1 MTAVYNDKK
10 TIFLQN
16 FQHRWDVV
24 AIFSIQDKD
33 HQLKRS
39 HQFYSYFNLSEEK
52 WSFDRCV
59 LVCTITFGSVISYN
73 MRNLA
78 MHPNE

>member
-52 WSFDRCV
+52 
-59 LVCTITFGSVISYN
+59 
-73 MRNLA
+73 
-78 MHPNE
+78 